1 MDRIPALEAQL
12 SSHWMRPVPDIDLDA
27 AIATARLFAEIIADL
42 EESLQM
48 TVVPIPYLPM
58 EFHEN
63 ATQLLFAYDSY
74 QTNCRVGLPTDEY
87 VETMRYYLAAI
98 PAEYHEMP
106 LYRAATVAI
115 AGL

>member
-1 MDRIPALEAQL
+1 MESIPILEAQL
-12 SSHWMRPVPDIDLDA
+12 LSYWMRPVPYIDLDR
-27 AIATARLFAEIIADL
+27 AIETARILERTIADL

-48 TVVPIPYLPM
+48 TVVPCPYLPLQ
-58 EFHEN
+58 FYEN

-115 AGL
+115 AGM

>member
-12 SSHWMRPVPDIDLDA
+12 LSYWMRPVPSIDLDA
-27 AIATARLFAEIIADL
+27 AIATARLFADPT
-42 EESLQM
+42 SPTLQ
-48 TVVPIPYLPM
+48 
-58 EFHEN
+58 FHEN

-74 QTNCRVGLPTDEY
+74 HTNCRVGLPTDEY
-87 VETMRYYLAAI
+87 VETMRHYLAAI

-106 LYRAATVAI
+106 LYRAA

>member
-1 MDRIPALEAQL
+1 MDTPSLLEAQL
-12 SSHWMRPVPDIDLDA
+12 LSYWMRPVPYIDLDR
-27 AIATARLFAEIIADL
+27 AIETVRLFADPTAPI
-42 EESLQM
+42 LQ
-48 TVVPIPYLPM
+48 
-58 EFHEN
+58 FHEN

-74 QTNCRVGLPTDEY
+74 HTNCRVGLPTDEY

-98 PAEYHEMP
+98 PAEYHDMP